1 MLDGRPGFCFCRL
14 RGLDFDR
21 RPLRLLC
28 ESVLL
33 IGVRGLAGLEGGMS
47 ELVGE
52 LVGLEEK
59 RVVGRRF
66 LSSPPAGAL
75 SGGSL
80 MGVNAEISGRKIVK
94 DFLLRLSD
102 ISANVHSRSL
112 YADCPNKDL
121 QSKSEGTGEFQVEVE
136 YGLKRKLILE

>member
-1 MLDGRPGFCFCRL
+1 MLVGRPGFCFCRL
-14 RGLDFDR
+14 RGLDFGR

-28 ESVLL
+28 EPVLL

-59 RVVGRRF
+59 RVVGR
-66 LSSPPAGAL
+66 PAGAL
-75 SGGSL
+75 SRGSL
-80 MGVNAEISGRKIVK
+80 MGVNAEISGQKIVK

-102 ISANVHSRSL
+102 ILANMHSDSL
-112 YADCPNKDL
+112 FADL
-121 QSKSEGTGEFQVEVE
+121 QCKSEGTGDSQVELE
-136 YGLKRKLILE
+136 YRLK